1 MLVAAV
7 VDARTSHL
15 PAREVELLQAVLV
28 EVELG
33 VMVHRVAVQRDMVRV
48 VVETATAVQPAVA
61 AVALQLF
68 DILRRTRPITLAEDQ
83 QQPAMVTQFAHSL
96 RVVRLLLRHAQVQ
109 TRQFLRIIML
119 V

>member
-1 MLVAAV
+1 M

-15 PAREVELLQAVLV
+15 PAREVELLRAALV

-33 VMVHRVAVQRDMVRV
+33 VMVHRVAVQRDMARV

-68 DILRRTRPITLAEDQ
+68 DILRRTHPITHVEDQ
-83 QQPAMVTQFAHSL
+83 HRLLVEVARQFAHSRQLVHLPL
-96 RVVRLLLRHAQVQ
+96 RYAQVQ
-109 TRQFLRIIML
+109 TRQSPQIIVL
-119 V
+119 